1 MNESKA
7 TRYQRL
13 RRRTQVISLG
23 AGCGLLLLVALTRA
37 GDLLAQGATSL
48 ALTGPP
54 VLRSSIAITVFV
66 GALAIAAEIV
76 ALPISLY
83 AASRG
88 SRQNKRIEAPAES
101 LMASQARDA
110 LAGAAI
116 ALTVAAV
123 VRVAMWAG
131 GPWWWALASV
141 MLACS
146 TLAALGLLSLGL
158 SWSGETRPLTRTSLI
173 APLADLAKRACGRP
187 VAVHEWTAVSEIGAA
202 AVVTGVG
209 GVGKVLLSTEMV
221 RDWAED
227 EIAVVVAHELS
238 HHAHHDLARKVGMDA
253 ALWCV
258 TLGLAD
264 RIVALWGPA
273 LRVHAV
279 TDLAALPLLTLAAGA
294 IWCLLRPIRLA
305 QSRAHERRA
314 DRFALEL
321 TGNPEAFARAL
332 RRLGEAHLAE
342 ERPSKLT
349 RWFFHRHPT
358 LEERLAA
365 SARLGRQR

>member
-1 MNESKA
+1 LNESKA

-13 RRRTQVISLG
+13 RRRTQVISLA
-23 AGCGLLLLVALTRA
+23 AGCGLLLFVALTPA
-37 GDLLAQGATSL
+37 GDRLAQAATNLARSWPSSL
-48 ALTGPP
+48 RPAVAVTLFVAAL
-54 VLRSSIAITVFV
+54 VV
-66 GALAIAAEIV
+66 GAELV
-76 ALPISLY
+76 ALPISLV
-83 AASRG
+83 AAWRG
-88 SRQNKRIEAPAES
+88 ARRTRRPEGPAES

-116 ALTVAAV
+116 ALAVAGL

-141 MLACS
+141 MFACS
-146 TLAALGLLSLGL
+146 TLAALGLLGVGL
-158 SWSGETRPLTRTSLI
+158 TVSGKTRPLTRASLV
-173 APLADLAKRACGRP
+173 APLTALSERACGRP
-187 VAVHEWTAVSEIGAA
+187 VALREWTPASTVGAA

-209 GVGKVLLSTEMV
+209 RAGKVLLSAEMV

-238 HHAHHDLARKVGMDA
+238 HHAHHDLARKAGMDA
-253 ALWCV
+253 VLWCV

-264 RIVALWGPA
+264 RAVAIWGPA
-273 LRVHAV
+273 LRVDAV
-279 TDLAALPLLTLAAGA
+279 TDLAALPLLTLAAVA

-321 TGNPEAFARAL
+321 TGDSEAFARAL
-332 RRLGEAHLAE
+332 RRMGEAHLAE

-358 LEERLAA
+358 VEERLAV
-365 SARLGRQR
+365 SARRR